1 MAKKAKK
8 PTVVVPAVVPNVIP
22 AAEILKKLHALG
34 YFNDK
39 TWAQVKKI
47 RGTELAEA
55 VKAYQAFNGLQPT
68 GTVGP
73 NTANR
78 IARRRC
84 GLPDFN
90 ITAPGGDVCKWPMAK
105 IMYYHDVK
113 LPGLT
118 ADQVTQAYDIAFSQ
132 WAEVCNIEPTR
143 ADSHKT
149 ANIYAK
155 SGMGATNGLDNRGGT
170 LAWSELPCGVA
181 ENVQLDQMFDEA
193 EAWSFNM
200 AVAVICHE
208 LGHALGLPHL
218 NAGNLMAPYYDP
230 NVTAP
235 RKGDVEEIVK
245 LYGKRS
251 KKYPI
256 TKDAAPQIGGTIVIN
271 GRPYVLIPKT

>member
-1 MAKKAKK
+1 MARK
-8 PTVVVPAVVPNVIP
+8 PTAQKSEHVIP
-22 AAEILKKLHALG
+22 TSEILNKLFTLG
-34 YFNDK
+34 YFGDT
-39 TWAQVKKI
+39 TWAKVKKI
-47 RGTELAEA
+47 DGKDLEQAI
-55 VKAYQAFNGLQPT
+55 KAYQLFNGLDPT

-73 NTANR
+73 KTAHR

-90 ITAPGGDVCKWPMAK
+90 LTTPGHVCKWPMAK
-105 IMYYHDVK
+105 IAYYQEIK
-113 LPGLT
+113 FPGMSHE
-118 ADQVTQAYDIAFSQ
+118 QVAEAYSIAFSQ
-132 WAEVCNIEPTR
+132 WAEVCNIDPQL
-143 ADSHKT
+143 ADSPSK
-149 ANIYAK
+149 ANIYAR
-155 SGMGATNGLDNRGGT
+155 SGTGKKNGLDDRGGT

-218 NAGNLMAPYYDP
+218 NDGNLMAPYYDP

-235 RKGDVEEIVK
+235 QKGDIAEIVK
-245 LYGKRS
+245 LYGKRT

-256 TKDAAPQIGGTIVIN
+256 TKDAGLKIGGAITIN
-271 GRPYVLIPKT
+271 GRPYVLVPQT